1 MALIK
6 YYPNPSE
13 ELYLP
18 LLERIQSDDAAVR
31 ERVAAIMDDVKK
43 RGDEA
48 LREYALKFDGSD
60 LDELFVSEE
69 EFATA
74 EAEVPEDLKAAIKRA
89 YGNILTFH
97 EAELSTGEDVCT
109 EPGVRCFRK
118 IVPIKK
124 VGLYIPGG
132 TAPLFSTVLML
143 CVPAK
148 VAGCGEITLATPA
161 KNGKV
166 NSAVLYTAALCG
178 VKRVLKCGGAQ
189 AIAAL
194 AYGTAS
200 VGRVDKIFGPGNR
213 YVAFAKSMASE
224 VCSIDMV
231 AGPSEVMVVCDST
244 ADPLYVATDLLSQAE
259 HGRDSQVMLVIRAA
273 DEAEASRIH
282 GAIEEKLF
290 YEVEKLGRKEYMLPS
305 LSHSA
310 AFSFYDDESVLKS

>member
-6 YYPNPSE
+6 YSPNPSE

-31 ERVAAIMDDVKK
+31 ERVAAIMEDVKK

-69 EFATA
+69 EFAAA
-74 EAEVPEDLKAAIKRA
+74 EAEVPEELKAAIKRA

-132 TAPLFSTVLML
+132 TAPLF
-143 CVPAK
+143 P
-148 VAGCGEITLATPA
+148 
-161 KNGKV
+161 
-166 NSAVLYTAALCG
+166 
-178 VKRVLKCGGAQ
+178 
-189 AIAAL
+189 
-194 AYGTAS
+194 
-200 VGRVDKIFGPGNR
+200 
-213 YVAFAKSMASE
+213 
-224 VCSIDMV
+224 
-231 AGPSEVMVVCDST
+231 PS
-244 ADPLYVATDLLSQAE
+244 
-259 HGRDSQVMLVIRAA
+259 
-273 DEAEASRIH
+273 
-282 GAIEEKLF
+282 
-290 YEVEKLGRKEYMLPS
+290 
-305 LSHSA
+305 
-310 AFSFYDDESVLKS
+310 